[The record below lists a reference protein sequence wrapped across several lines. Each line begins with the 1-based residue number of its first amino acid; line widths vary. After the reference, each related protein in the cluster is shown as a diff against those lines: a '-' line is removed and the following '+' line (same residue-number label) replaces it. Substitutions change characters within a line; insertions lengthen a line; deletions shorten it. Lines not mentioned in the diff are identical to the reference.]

1 MGVVSFINSWL
12 KDLVILFVLI
22 SIAELVMPK
31 GSLKRYIRLVI
42 GFLVIFT
49 IINPFVKL
57 LKLDLN
63 IDKVVF
69 NYMKPDTFNMEFEDF
84 YTKQEEQIEKIYTEK
99 IMNDIGNL
107 INEETEYELIDS
119 NISIMKNNENYGE
132 VENLVIY
139 IREKSLDNKNGKI
152 KIEKIEPVEINKNLD
167 DKFIEDN
174 TNENIKELI
183 SDKYGIEK
191 EKINIKI
198 YKKGLGG
205 RDEWYI
211 RKN

>member
-205 RDEWYI
+205 RDE
-211 RKN
+211 